1 MSDFTFG
8 GVTISDQTK
17 RLYVTAELVASN
29 GDPRIQPT
37 GFPDI
42 GPVFYPDPSG
52 QHGQI
57 CLIESEAS
65 MANRLEEVCVA
76 DKYTGTLRSELAG
89 LPYIRVMK
97 GDRFMTASTLDGH
110 RFASEYIMKAKG
122 RIPNGPQNNGE
133 PQDEM
138 LVDYVKRELDGTG
151 DNVPAANV
159 PRIFRLA
166 MELDPLSLIHGFQIS
181 LKNVLTFVGLRSPR
195 ALTAS
200 IVGMNA
206 QPVGVPGVRIDPI
219 GTGDAGQAIFR
230 KERIVAQTIQAN
242 FAIDV
247 GLLTGL
253 AVGPEAAKGETDE
266 QKKQRESLYDHRRN
280 LLIAL
285 ALWKVARFLKD
296 LSDGH
301 RLRTECDLVL
311 QTVKYKTK
319 WKDTP
324 TDFPFDQIIADGEKK
339 DGDTPANGSLQN
351 LISKSALPSAR
362 SPLTLEFNAE
372 KKKKSE
378 QQESERQTETSGDEE
393 V

>member
-1 MSDFTFG
+1 MTDFSFG
-8 GVTISDQTK
+8 GIAIPNGTK

-37 GFPDI
+37 GFPDV

-52 QHGQI
+52 QYGQI

-65 MANRLEEVCVA
+65 MANQLEEVCVA
-76 DKYTGTLRSELAG
+76 DKYEGTLLPELAG
-89 LPYIRVMK
+89 LPYLRVMK

-110 RFASEYIMKAKG
+110 RFASEYIMKSKG
-122 RIPNGPQNNGE
+122 RFPNRPQNNGE
-133 PQDEM
+133 PQVEM

-200 IVGMNA
+200 IVGLNA

-230 KERIVAQTIQAN
+230 KERIVAEKIQAN
-242 FAIDV
+242 FAIDI
-247 GLLTGL
+247 GLLMGL
-253 AVGPEAAKGETDE
+253 SIVAEPAKDESKEKSAERIAVTE
-266 QKKQRESLYDHRRN
+266 QRHN
-280 LLIAL
+280 LLVAL
-285 ALWKVARFLKD
+285 SLWKVAKFLKE
-296 LSDGH
+296 LSEGH

-311 QTVKYKTK
+311 ASAKYKTK
-319 WKDTP
+319 WKEENP
-324 TDFPFDQIIADGEKK
+324 SGFPFEDIVEAAAAQNEDKSVADGC
-339 DGDTPANGSLQN
+339 LQD
-351 LISKSALPSAR
+351 LIAKAKLPTGR
-362 SPLTLEFNAE
+362 SPLTLEF
-372 KKKKSE
+372 
-378 QQESERQTETSGDEE
+378 GG
-393 V
+393 

>member
-1 MSDFTFG
+1 MTDFSFG
-8 GVTISDQTK
+8 GITIPKGTK

-76 DKYTGTLRSELAG
+76 DKYEGTLLPELAG
-89 LPYIRVMK
+89 LPHIRVMK
-97 GDRFMTASTLDGH
+97 GNRFMTASTLDGH
-110 RFASEYIMKAKG
+110 RCASEYIMKAKFKDNEKDKDG
-122 RIPNGPQNNGE
+122 KDVKTGFKK
-133 PQDEM
+133 DEM

-159 PRIFRLA
+159 PRIFRIA
-166 MELDPLSLIHGFQIS
+166 MESDPLSLIHGFQIS
-181 LKNVLTFVGLRSPR
+181 LKNVMTFVGLRSPR
-195 ALTAS
+195 ALTAR
-200 IVGMNA
+200 IVGLNA

-230 KERIVAQTIQAN
+230 KERIVAQKIQAN

-253 AVGPEAAKGETDE
+253 SVGPEPANEET
-266 QKKQRESLYDHRRN
+266 QRCRRN
-280 LLIAL
+280 LLVAI
-285 ALWKVARFLKD
+285 ALWKIARFLKD

-311 QTVKYKTK
+311 ESVKYKTR
-319 WKDTP
+319 WKDRSP
-324 TDFPFDQIIADGEKK
+324 HDFPFDQIIADGERKN
-339 DGDTPANGSLQN
+339 GDKPAEGSLLG
-351 LISKSALPSAR
+351 LIAKAMLPSGR
-362 SPLTLEFNAE
+362 SPLTLEF
-372 KKKKSE
+372 
-378 QQESERQTETSGDEE
+378 GG
-393 V
+393 

>member
-1 MSDFTFG
+1 MTEFTFG
-8 GVTISDQTK
+8 GVTIPEGTK
-17 RLYVTAELVASN
+17 RLYITAELVASN

-52 QHGQI
+52 EHGQI
-57 CLIESEAS
+57 CLIQSEAS
-65 MANRLEEVCVA
+65 MANELEAVCFGDECE
-76 DKYTGTLRSELAG
+76 DKYIGTLRPELAG
-89 LPYIRVMK
+89 LPYITVMK

-110 RFASEYIMKAKG
+110 RFASEYIMKAKFKDNEQDKDG
-122 RIPNGPQNNGE
+122 NDVKNGFKK
-133 PQDEM
+133 DEM

-200 IVGMNA
+200 IVGLNA

-230 KERIVAQTIQAN
+230 KERIVAKKIQAN

-247 GLLTGL
+247 GLLAGL
-253 AVGPEAAKGETDE
+253 AVGPKSIEGENDD
-266 QKKQRESLYDHRRN
+266 QRKSQEVSRQR
-280 LLIAL
+280 LLVAL
-285 ALWKVARFLKD
+285 SLWKVARFLKG
-296 LSDGH
+296 LNEGH

-311 QTVKYKTK
+311 KSAKYKTK
-319 WKDTP
+319 WKDSNSN
-324 TDFPFDQIIADGEKK
+324 DFPYEQIITDGEKK
-339 DGDTPANGSLQN
+339 DGDKPANGSLKN
-351 LISKSALPSAR
+351 LVEMAKLPDNR
-362 SPLTLEFNAE
+362 SPLILEF
-372 KKKKSE
+372 
-378 QQESERQTETSGDEE
+378 GG
-393 V
+393 

>member
-1 MSDFTFG
+1 MADADYSFG
-8 GVTISDQTK
+8 GVTIPVGTN
-17 RLYVTAELVASN
+17 RLYVTATLVPSM

-52 QHGQI
+52 EHGQI

-76 DKYTGTLRSELAG
+76 DKYTGTLLPELAG
-89 LPYIRVMK
+89 LPYIVVKK
-97 GDRFMTASTLDGH
+97 GERFMTASTLDGH
-110 RFASEYIMKAKG
+110 RFASEYIMKAKLKET
-122 RIPNGPQNNGE
+122 NGDAKK
-133 PQDEM
+133 DEK
-138 LVDYVKRELDGTG
+138 LVDYVKQALEGSA
-151 DNVPAANV
+151 DNIPAANV

-166 MELDPLSLIHGFQIS
+166 MELDPLALIHGFQIS
-181 LKNVLTFVGLRSPR
+181 LKGELTFVGLRSPR
-195 ALTAS
+195 ALTAC
-200 IVGMNA
+200 IIGLNA

-247 GLLTGL
+247 GLLSGMSVG
-253 AVGPEAAKGETDE
+253 AVATKDEKEDAASKRTEARDN
-266 QKKQRESLYDHRRN
+266 RRR

-285 ALWKVARFLKD
+285 SLWKVAKFLTA

-311 QTVKYKTK
+311 QSVKYKAK
-319 WKDTP
+319 WKQENP
-324 TDFPFDQIIADGEKK
+324 ADFPFQQIVNDGGKQGE
-339 DGDTPANGSLQN
+339 GDKAAAGSLKD
-351 LISKSALPSAR
+351 LIAKAALPQDR
-362 SPLTLEFNAE
+362 HPLTLEF
-372 KKKKSE
+372 
-378 QQESERQTETSGDEE
+378 GG
-393 V
+393 

>member
-1 MSDFTFG
+1 MTEFSFG
-8 GVTISDQTK
+8 GVTIPQGTK

-37 GFPDI
+37 SFPDI

-76 DKYTGTLRSELAG
+76 DKYEGTLLLELAG

-97 GDRFMTASTLDGH
+97 GNRFMTASTLDGH
-110 RFASEYIMKAKG
+110 RFASEYLMKAKFKDNEKDKDG
-122 RIPNGPQNNGE
+122 KDVENGFKK
-133 PQDEM
+133 DEM

-200 IVGMNA
+200 IVGLNA

-219 GTGDAGQAIFR
+219 GSGDAGQAIFR
-230 KERIVAQTIQAN
+230 KERIVAKTIQAN

-253 AVGPEAAKGETDE
+253 SVGANPAKDDAAK
-266 QKKQRESLYDHRRN
+266 QRTEVADNRRR
-280 LLIAL
+280 LLVAL
-285 ALWKVARFLKD
+285 SLWKVAKFLKD

-311 QTVKYKTK
+311 ESVTYKTK
-319 WKDTP
+319 WKGGNP
-324 TDFPFDQIIADGEKK
+324 TDFPFDDIVRAAAAQKEDESVAD
-339 DGDTPANGSLQN
+339 GSLQD
-351 LISKSALPSAR
+351 LINKSDLPKSR
-362 SPLTLEFNAE
+362 DPLTLEF
-372 KKKKSE
+372 
-378 QQESERQTETSGDEE
+378 GG
-393 V
+393 